1 MNIHDYNQIIS
12 ERIQPTV
19 QPISFDKPARP
30 QKKEKPVLPVH
41 NISECKSGQG
51 GPSDGPLNWT
61 PRNDRTLFLAQSA
74 SLQAHRMTGGN
85 SGWSAPP
92 EVFREKSLLE
102 IEQEKKQKSKMN
114 QSKKNKTAPKMDE
127 S

>member
-1 MNIHDYNQIIS
+1 MIIIKLFQKEFNQQFSQFHLINLPDLKRKRNQFFLSIIS
-12 ERIQPTV
+12 VNVSQ
-19 QPISFDKPARP
+19 
-30 QKKEKPVLPVH
+30 
-41 NISECKSGQG
+41 
-51 GPSDGPLNWT
+51 GPSDGRT
-61 PRNDRTLFLAQSA
+61 PGPTNRTFKIMGHFLAQSA

-102 IEQEKKQKSKMN
+102 IEQEKKSKMN

>member
-1 MNIHDYNQIIS
+1 MIIIKLFQKEINQQFSQFHLINLPDLKRKRNQFFLSIIS
-12 ERIQPTV
+12 ANVSQ
-19 QPISFDKPARP
+19 
-30 QKKEKPVLPVH
+30 
-41 NISECKSGQG
+41 
-51 GPSDGPLNWT
+51 GPSDG
-61 PRNDRTLFLAQSA
+61 RSRTSKSDVENNGTFLAQSA

-102 IEQEKKQKSKMN
+102 IEQEKKERSKMN
-114 QSKKNKTAPKMDE
+114 QSKKNKSAPKMDE

>member
-1 MNIHDYNQIIS
+1 MGH
-12 ERIQPTV
+12 
-19 QPISFDKPARP
+19 
-30 QKKEKPVLPVH
+30 
-41 NISECKSGQG
+41 
-51 GPSDGPLNWT
+51 
-61 PRNDRTLFLAQSA
+61 FLAQSA

-102 IEQEKKQKSKMN
+102 IEQEKKSKMN
-114 QSKKNKTAPKMDE
+114 QSKKNKSAPKMDE

>member
-1 MNIHDYNQIIS
+1 MIIIKLFQKEINQQFSQFHLINLPDLKRKRNQFFLSIIS
-12 ERIQPTV
+12 ANVSQ
-19 QPISFDKPARP
+19 
-30 QKKEKPVLPVH
+30 
-41 NISECKSGQG
+41 
-51 GPSDGPLNWT
+51 GPSDG
-61 PRNDRTLFLAQSA
+61 RSRTSKSDVENNGAFLAQSA

-102 IEQEKKQKSKMN
+102 IEQEKKERSKMN
-114 QSKKNKTAPKMDE
+114 QSKKNKSAPKMDE

>member
-41 NISECKSGQG
+41 NISECKSGALG
-51 GPSDGPLNWT
+51 
-61 PRNDRTLFLAQSA
+61 RTFKLMGHFLAQSA

-102 IEQEKKQKSKMN
+102 IEQEKKSKMN

>member
-41 NISECKSGQG
+41 NISECKSGPLDGQSLTG
-51 GPSDGPLNWT
+51 QSDFENNGA
-61 PRNDRTLFLAQSA
+61 FLAQSA

-102 IEQEKKQKSKMN
+102 IEQEKKERSKMN
-114 QSKKNKTAPKMDE
+114 QSKKNKSAPKMDD

>member
-1 MNIHDYNQIIS
+1 MIIIKLFQKEINQQFSQFHLINLPDLKRKRNQFFLSIIS
-12 ERIQPTV
+12 ANV
-19 QPISFDKPARP
+19 S
-30 QKKEKPVLPVH
+30 H
-41 NISECKSGQG
+41 
-51 GPSDGPLNWT
+51 GPLDGQSLTGQSDVEN
-61 PRNDRTLFLAQSA
+61 NGAFLAQSA

-102 IEQEKKQKSKMN
+102 IEQEKKERSKMN
-114 QSKKNKTAPKMDE
+114 QSKKNKSAPKMDD

>member
-1 MNIHDYNQIIS
+1 MIIIKLFQKEINQQFSQFHLINLPDLKRKRNQFFLFIIS
-12 ERIQPTV
+12 ANVSQ
-19 QPISFDKPARP
+19 
-30 QKKEKPVLPVH
+30 
-41 NISECKSGQG
+41 
-51 GPSDGPLNWT
+51 GPSDGQSLTGQSDVENNGT
-61 PRNDRTLFLAQSA
+61 FLAQSA

-102 IEQEKKQKSKMN
+102 IEQEKKERSKMN
-114 QSKKNKTAPKMDE
+114 QSKKNKSAPKMDE

>member
-1 MNIHDYNQIIS
+1 MIIIKLFQKEINQQFSQFHLINLPDLKRKRNQFFLSIIS
-12 ERIQPTV
+12 ANVSQV
-19 QPISFDKPARP
+19 
-30 QKKEKPVLPVH
+30 
-41 NISECKSGQG
+41 
-51 GPSDGPLNWT
+51 PSDGQSLTGQSDVENNGT
-61 PRNDRTLFLAQSA
+61 FLAQSA

-102 IEQEKKQKSKMN
+102 IEQEKKERSKMN
-114 QSKKNKTAPKMDE
+114 QSKKNKSAPKMDE

>member
-1 MNIHDYNQIIS
+1 MIIIKLFQKEINQQFSQFHLINLPDLKRKRNQFFLSIIS
-12 ERIQPTV
+12 ANVSQ
-19 QPISFDKPARP
+19 
-30 QKKEKPVLPVH
+30 
-41 NISECKSGQG
+41 
-51 GPSDGPLNWT
+51 GPSDG
-61 PRNDRTLFLAQSA
+61 RSRTGKSDVENNRAFLAQSA

-102 IEQEKKQKSKMN
+102 IEQEKKERSKMN
-114 QSKKNKTAPKMDE
+114 QSKKNKSAPKMDD

>member
-1 MNIHDYNQIIS
+1 MIIIKLFQKEFNQQFSQFHLINLPDLKRKRNQFFLSIIS
-12 ERIQPTV
+12 VNVSQ
-19 QPISFDKPARP
+19 
-30 QKKEKPVLPVH
+30 
-41 NISECKSGQG
+41 
-51 GPSDGPLNWT
+51 GPSDGRT
-61 PRNDRTLFLAQSA
+61 PGQINRTFKIMGHVLAQSA

-102 IEQEKKQKSKMN
+102 IEQEKKSKMN
-114 QSKKNKTAPKMDE
+114 QPKKNKTAPKMDE

>member
-51 GPSDGPLNWT
+51 GPSDGRTTN
-61 PRNDRTLFLAQSA
+61 RTLFLAQSA

>member
-1 MNIHDYNQIIS
+1 MIIIKLFQKEINQQFSQFHLINLPDLKRKRNQFFLSIIS
-12 ERIQPTV
+12 ANVSQ
-19 QPISFDKPARP
+19 
-30 QKKEKPVLPVH
+30 
-41 NISECKSGQG
+41 
-51 GPSDGPLNWT
+51 GPSDGQSLTGQSDVENNGT
-61 PRNDRTLFLAQSA
+61 FLAQSA

-102 IEQEKKQKSKMN
+102 IEQEKKERSKMN
-114 QSKKNKTAPKMDE
+114 QSKKNKSAPKMDE

>member
-1 MNIHDYNQIIS
+1 MIIIKLFQKEINQQFSQFHLINLPDLKRKRNQFFLSIIS
-12 ERIQPTV
+12 ANVSQV
-19 QPISFDKPARP
+19 
-30 QKKEKPVLPVH
+30 
-41 NISECKSGQG
+41 
-51 GPSDGPLNWT
+51 PSDGQSLTGQSDVEN
-61 PRNDRTLFLAQSA
+61 NEAFLAQSA

-102 IEQEKKQKSKMN
+102 IEQEKKERSKMN
-114 QSKKNKTAPKMDE
+114 QSKKNKSAPKMDE

>member
-12 ERIQPTV
+12 ERNQPTV

-41 NISECKSGQG
+41 NISECKSGTLG
-51 GPSDGPLNWT
+51 RTARIGKSDVEN
-61 PRNDRTLFLAQSA
+61 NEAFLAQSA

-102 IEQEKKQKSKMN
+102 IEQEKKERSKMN
-114 QSKKNKTAPKMDE
+114 QSKKNKSAPKMDE